1 VTVSNPPPPDAATPL
16 CTAARRHI
24 AAGRPQDALALLD
37 RALALAPLS
46 ATAFADRGTTLAM
59 LERFEPALAD
69 LQRAL
74 ALGYREASLCC
85 TLGNVCTAQRGFDD
99 ALGWYAKAIQ
109 LDPNYA
115 LTYYNRGHLFR
126 QMGRHAAALADFQKC
141 LSFNPEGPLRE
152 RIELRIASLREAA
165 RAPR

>member
-1 VTVSNPPPPDAATPL
+1 VSNPPPPDAAAL
-16 CTAARRHI
+16 CAAARQGI

-37 RALALAPLS
+37 RALALDPLN

-74 ALGYREASLCC
+74 ALGYHEASLCC
-85 TLGNVCTAQRGFDD
+85 TLGNVCTAQRSFDD

-109 LDPNYA
+109 LDPGYA

-126 QMGRHAAALADFQKC
+126 QMGRHAAALADFEKC
-141 LSFNPEGPLRE
+141 LTFKPEGPLRE
-152 RIELRIASLREAA
+152 RIELHIASLRAAA